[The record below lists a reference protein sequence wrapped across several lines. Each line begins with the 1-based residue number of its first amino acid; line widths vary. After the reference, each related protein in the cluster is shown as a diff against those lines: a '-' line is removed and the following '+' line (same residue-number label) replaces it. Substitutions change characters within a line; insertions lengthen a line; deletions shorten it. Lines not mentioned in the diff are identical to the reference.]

1 MSKTLISSQNMYKRI
16 FKGWEVS
23 LNVSLLLTLKKRNL
37 FFPYMLLKRCLKKQ
51 KEKDT
56 LICHVRKME
65 EDFLISP
72 SRKHVAE
79 GKHYLINLNVTD
91 LKDKTH
97 FCHIFR
103 KFSFVPIF
111 FVEYPVFSCT
121 SIQKVLFQFKN
132 SYMCMCAFLLFDFFC
147 VLGFVIWN
155 TLLQSQNYTRRYIHR
170 GLASVQ
176 ALPLSH
182 LFFLLHMV
190 AFVRFILSFLF
201 DRVN

>member
-1 MSKTLISSQNMYKRI
+1 MVAVSVPSKEHVERERNMSKTLISSQNMYKRI

-111 FVEYPVFSCT
+111 FVEFLVPVFRKYYFSLRTPTCVC
-121 SIQKVLFQFKN
+121 VLF
-132 SYMCMCAFLLFDFFC
+132 YFLIFFVC
-147 VLGFVIWN
+147 
-155 TLLQSQNYTRRYIHR
+155 
-170 GLASVQ
+170 
-176 ALPLSH
+176 
-182 LFFLLHMV
+182 
-190 AFVRFILSFLF
+190 
-201 DRVN
+201 

>member
-1 MSKTLISSQNMYKRI
+1 
-16 FKGWEVS
+16 
-23 LNVSLLLTLKKRNL
+23 
-37 FFPYMLLKRCLKKQ
+37 MLLKRCLKKQ

-132 SYMCMCAFLLFDFFC
+132 SYMCMCAFLLFDFF
-147 VLGFVIWN
+147 
-155 TLLQSQNYTRRYIHR
+155 
-170 GLASVQ
+170 
-176 ALPLSH
+176 
-182 LFFLLHMV
+182 FL
-190 AFVRFILSFLF
+190 VRFCYLEHTIAESKLYKKVHSQRPSFCSGPSPFSSLLSLTHGGIC
-201 DRVN
+201 